1 MNTATMNTA
10 TMTPAALAE
19 RYTVEDLREIVAQA
33 RDAAYKAADAY
44 ENDVMQ
50 GGWGACGF
58 AWMNIY
64 GIKGNTRI
72 GRRLK
77 QAGVDQSWDKSFQI
91 WNPSGYPTQNVDTL
105 EAGARAAAQ
114 VFKRYGFDAY
124 AGSRL
129 D

>member
-1 MNTATMNTA
+1 MYTTTPNTALA
-10 TMTPAALAE
+10 PAELAE
-19 RYTVEDLREIVAQA
+19 RYTVENLKEIVALA
-33 RDAAYKAADAY
+33 KDAAYRAADAY

-72 GRRLK
+72 GRKLK
-77 QAGVDQSWDKSFQI
+77 QAGVEQSWDKSFQL

-105 EAGARAAAQ
+105 EAGARAAAE
-114 VFKRYGFDAY
+114 VFKRYGFTAY

>member
-1 MNTATMNTA
+1 MYTTTPNTALAPTE
-10 TMTPAALAE
+10 LAE
-19 RYTVEDLREIVAQA
+19 RYSVENLREIVALA
-33 RDAAYKAADAY
+33 CDAAYKAASVHEEEY
-44 ENDVMQ
+44 YPN

-72 GRRLK
+72 GRKLK
-77 QAGVDQSWDKSFQI
+77 QAGVEQSWDKSFQL
-91 WNPSGYPTQNVDTL
+91 WNPSKYPTQNVSTL
-105 EAGARAAAQ
+105 EAGARAAAE
-114 VFKRYGFDAY
+114 VFKRYGFEAY